1 MDQQQLPAPRIR
13 KRDLF
18 KNFWHLAK
26 PFWVSEEK
34 WKAWALLA
42 LVVGLN
48 LGIVY
53 LSVQFNDW
61 YGKFYRALQ
70 TYDAKAFW
78 EQMQRFGILAFF
90 WIAVQVYA
98 LYFRQMLDVKWR
110 RWMTERFNRRYLE
123 NQGYYRQQ
131 LVDRQ
136 TDNPDQRIAEDV
148 RDFVATT
155 LGLTLGLMRSVVSFL
170 SFVSILWVLSGPL
183 RFHLAGSEWVIEGFM
198 VWVALIYALVGT
210 VITVLIGKPLVG
222 LNFAQQQREA
232 DFRFSLMRVRE
243 NAESIALYRGEA
255 QEEQRLGLRLMRV
268 VTNYWQIMRM
278 QKRVTWF
285 TAFWGQ
291 FAIIFPYIVAAPR
304 YFAKAID
311 FGVLMQINNAFREV
325 YDSLEFIIAGF
336 FSLAA
341 WKAIIDRLATFE
353 QGMADMQQL
362 PVLMPADAAGKATVK
377 GLDVSKPDGT
387 PLLTDLAL
395 SLVPGERLLV
405 RGASGSGKSTL
416 LRVLGGIWPFAEGEA
431 AIPRQ
436 GGVLFLSQ
444 RPYMPL
450 GTLREAMSYPHER
463 AVDTGLLHSLLIQVR
478 LAHLI
483 PRLDDTDNWA
493 HVLSLGE
500 QQRIAIARAL
510 LHRPAFLVLDEATS
524 AIDEDT
530 EQLLYGAL
538 LAALPGSIMISVGH
552 RSSLKAFHNRFLD
565 CEGEGRWALA

>member
-1 MDQQQLPAPRIR
+1 MDQQPSAPRIR

-18 KNFWHLAK
+18 KNLWRLAK

-42 LVVGLN
+42 LVIGLN

-61 YGKFYRALQ
+61 YGKFYRAMQ
-70 TYDAKAFW
+70 GYDAKEFW
-78 EQMQRFGILAFF
+78 AQMWRFCILAFF
-90 WIAVQVYA
+90 WILTGVYA
-98 LYFRQMLDVKWR
+98 QYLRQMLDVKWR
-110 RWMTERFNRRYLE
+110 RWMTERFNRRWLE
-123 NQGYYRQQ
+123 NQGYYRMQ

-148 RDFVATT
+148 RDFVSTT
-155 LGLTLGLMRSVVSFL
+155 LGLSLGLLRSVVSFV
-170 SFVSILWVLSGPL
+170 SFVAILWALSGPL
-183 RFHLAGSEWVIEGFM
+183 RFHFAGSDWVIEGYM
-198 VWVALIYALVGT
+198 LWVVILYALVGT
-210 VITVLIGKPLVG
+210 AITILIGKPLVG
-222 LNFAQQQREA
+222 LNFVQQQREA
-232 DFRFSLMRVRE
+232 DFRFSLMRIRE
-243 NAESIALYRGEA
+243 NAESIALYRGES
-255 QEEQRLGLRLMRV
+255 QEDQRLGLRLMRV

-278 QKRVTWF
+278 QKRLTWF
-285 TAFWGQ
+285 TSFWGQ
-291 FAIIFPYIVAAPR
+291 LAIIFPFIVAAPR

-311 FGVLMQINNAFREV
+311 FGVVMQISNAFREV
-325 YDSLEFIIAGF
+325 YDALEFVIASF
-336 FSLAA
+336 YSLAA

-353 QGMADMQQL
+353 QGMADMEKL
-362 PVLMPADAAGKATVK
+362 PVLTPADAPVNATVR
-377 GLDVSKPDGT
+377 GLAVSKPDGT

-405 RGASGSGKSTL
+405 RGASGVGKSTL
-416 LRVLGGIWPFAEGEA
+416 LRVLGGIWPFAQGDT
-431 AIPRQ
+431 AIPRH

-450 GTLREAMSYPHER
+450 GTLRDAMSYPHER
-463 AVDTGLLHSLLIQVR
+463 AGDTELLRGLLIQVR
-478 LAHLI
+478 LGHLVA
-483 PRLDDTDNWA
+483 RLDDTDHWA

-538 LAALPGSIMISVGH
+538 LAALPDSIMISVGH
-552 RSSLKAFHNRFLD
+552 RSSLKVFHNRFLD